1 MSCHF
6 TWDPYWG
13 CRRFLDIFKW
23 STMALRHH
31 QSHSVTNCLI
41 RIALLS
47 TIINYHQHS
56 STFINIH
63 QLLTI
68 NIYTGAIGR
77 FLICVSSG
85 TVWHL
90 RSAAQLQVGVGILYQ
105 SLAQTNSQYS
115 QPCYGHAKALRMPCK
130 HVTRHNTSQ
139 YSTQNTTEYDRIQQV
154 FWVFWVF
161 WNILGSIWLLF
172 CYGGWFVSPEPLPHH
187 PTAGFPEA
195 SSVPHSPLSSR
206 TQWGGPRMA
215 TEDVERIGWKLH
227 WKRKMNWMKMDGK
240 WLKIYEHLWSTMKIC
255 EDLCRLVW
263 SCMPLWKSI
272 VWL

>member
-1 MSCHF
+1 MSYHF

-41 RIALLS
+41 LMHSYQLS
-47 TIINYHQHS
+47 STIINIINYHQL
-56 STFINIH
+56 F
-63 QLLTI
+63 LTI
-68 NIYTGAIGR
+68 NIYTGAMRR

-139 YSTQNTTEYDRIQQV
+139 YSTQNTTGLLEYSEYSGTYLAPFGSSFVVV
-154 FWVFWVF
+154 F
-161 WNILGSIWLLF
+161 
-172 CYGGWFVSPEPLPHH
+172 C
-187 PTAGFPEA
+187 
-195 SSVPHSPLSSR
+195 
-206 TQWGGPRMA
+206 
-215 TEDVERIGWKLH
+215 D
-227 WKRKMNWMKMDGK
+227 
-240 WLKIYEHLWSTMKIC
+240 
-255 EDLCRLVW
+255 
-263 SCMPLWKSI
+263 
-272 VWL
+272 